1 MAYTTSCIAADVQD
15 RVAEIEDSDEG
26 DEDYEDDDDRL

>member
-15 RVAEIEDSDEG
+15 GVAEIEDSDD

>member
-15 RVAEIEDSDEG
+15 RVAEIEDSDD